1 MEYVCAVCGDVHT
14 DLPDIGF
21 AWPDHYFDVPE
32 NERESRVEGTSDTC
46 KIDQEYCFVR
56 GAMLIPIK
64 DEDRSFGVGVWV
76 SLKPENYE
84 TYLADLDSPDIGPFF
99 GWLCNTIPFYDDDTQ
114 LMRTMVHFQGDG
126 QRPLIEL
133 APCEHR
139 LYWDYRDG
147 ITVERAF
154 EYVHSIQE

>member
-1 MEYVCAVCGDVHT
+1 MEYVCAVCGEVHT
-14 DLPDIGF
+14 DLPDVGF

-32 NERESRVEGTSDTC
+32 DEREARIAGTSDTC
-46 KIDQEYCFVR
+46 SIDENRFVR
-56 GAMLIPIK
+56 GAILIPIK

-76 SLKPENYE
+76 SLKPENFD
-84 TYLADLDSPDIGPFF
+84 TYLANLDSSDIGPFF
-99 GWLCNTIPFYDDDTQ
+99 GWLCNTISFYDEETQ
-114 LMRTMVHFQGDG
+114 LMKTRVHFQGDG

-139 LYWDYRDG
+139 LYWDYTDG
-147 ITVERAF
+147 ITLERAF